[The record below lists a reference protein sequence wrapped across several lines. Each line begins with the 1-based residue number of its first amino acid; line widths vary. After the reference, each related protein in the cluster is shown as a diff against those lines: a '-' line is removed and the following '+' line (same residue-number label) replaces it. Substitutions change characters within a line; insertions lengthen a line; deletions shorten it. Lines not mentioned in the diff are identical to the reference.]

1 MSIPILNPFTFLP
14 IWSSWRNPCKSLYPD
29 LLRRIPAHYLL
40 FMSEMSHRFLFE
52 SSPLAVLFGEAM
64 EPTGLDQVGRR
75 VTSIELVVGTC
86 NCSMCSWFLA
96 APHSTPASLSPY
108 PFCHVLS
115 ANVNQT
121 KSFVQEDILSD
132 ILVTGRWMWLIHVSF
147 KVSTSPSVLQSL
159 TSLLTIAVKNNHHR
173 WHIPKVSFF
182 NKTISNFNLLLFHI
196 SLLGGLVMGYTHM
209 QPCLLLFSFAT
220 FSCVMWVVYMCVDA
234 YICVCMCTW
243 FTHAW
248 MHICVYVCKYVHGLH
263 VCRCI
268 HVCMSM
274 YAFTWMLETDIWNPL
289 PSLSHLI
296 YGGRVSWWDLQ
307 LADG

>member
-1 MSIPILNPFTFLP
+1 
-14 IWSSWRNPCKSLYPD
+14 
-29 LLRRIPAHYLL
+29 
-40 FMSEMSHRFLFE
+40 
-52 SSPLAVLFGEAM
+52 M

-86 NCSMCSWFLA
+86 NFLCAPGSWL
-96 APHSTPASLSPY
+96 APHSTPASLPPY

-121 KSFVQEDILSD
+121 KSFIQEDILSD
-132 ILVTGRWMWLIHVSF
+132 ILVTERWMWLIHVSF
-147 KVSTSPSVLQSL
+147 KVSTSSSVLQSL
-159 TSLLTIAVKNNHHR
+159 ASLPTIAVKNNHHR
-173 WHIPKVSFF
+173 WHIPKASFL
-182 NKTISNFNLLLFHI
+182 NKTISNFHLLLLHI
-196 SLLGGLVMGYTHM
+196 SLLGGGWSWVIHTCSHAYYFLHL
-209 QPCLLLFSFAT
+209 PLFHVW
-220 FSCVMWVVYMCVDA
+220 CE
-234 YICVCMCTW
+234 W
-243 FTHAW
+243 FTCVW
-248 MHICVYVCKYVHGLH
+248 MHTCVFVCTHSLHMHECTYVCVCKYVHGLH

-274 YAFTWMLETDIWNPL
+274 YAFTWTLETDIWNPL